1 MTEPIP
7 LDLARLR
14 RTCAECSLQ
23 ILCLPA
29 GVDAEDIA
37 RLEAVVQR
45 RKPLTKGD
53 SLFRAGDPL
62 RAVYVAC
69 LLYTSRCV

>member
-45 RKPLTKGD
+45 RKPLTL
-53 SLFRAGDPL
+53 SLIHI
-62 RAVYVAC
+62 
-69 LLYTSRCV
+69 